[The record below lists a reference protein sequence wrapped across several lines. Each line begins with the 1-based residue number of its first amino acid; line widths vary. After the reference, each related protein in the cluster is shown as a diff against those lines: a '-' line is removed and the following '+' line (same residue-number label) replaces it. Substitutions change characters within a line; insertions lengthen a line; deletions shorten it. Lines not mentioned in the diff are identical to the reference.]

1 MQYYKKIN
9 LEFGGEE
16 LKDNFTIK
24 DVIKLLACSED
35 DATTYINNW
44 ISEGYICVV
53 DKKEK

>member
-1 MQYYKKIN
+1 MQYYKKVN